1 MTREEKS
8 IRRQFLIRIDAG
20 FKDIKPMQRKA
31 MVEIL
36 FICKNKIEAR
46 GLTKEDF
53 CKDETLREHTL
64 LLKNMGVKVKDG
76 IKCASEISS
85 THWIYNIGDKDLG
98 GTNVYTKT
106 AYTEGNNYITISI
119 NKCAMEKIYHVAVE
133 PMDDEIAEYKSV
145 KPKYATPENV
155 TKGIQYCMDWFL
167 NAKQKEVLLTI
178 WKFYK
183 EKKRNPLSIPMQD
196 VGMFK
201 DDDLVIKYKVGSED
215 IGLVTRFLITDITL
229 KDDHAEFL
237 LNDDAVYEL
246 FENSPIISAN
256 QGSYVH

>member
-20 FKDIKPMQRKA
+20 FKNIKPMQRRA

-36 FICKNKIEAR
+36 FICKNEIEAR

-53 CKDETLREHTL
+53 CKDEALREHTL

-76 IKCASEISS
+76 IKCANEISS

-98 GTNVYTKT
+98 GTNVYTKA
-106 AYTEGNNYITISI
+106 AYTEGNNYITVSI
-119 NKCAMEKIYHVAVE
+119 NKYAMEKIYHVAVE

-145 KPKYATPENV
+145 KPQYATPENV
-155 TKGIQYCMDWFL
+155 TKGMLYCMNFL
-167 NAKQKEVLLTI
+167 TTKQKEALMTI

-183 EKKRNPLSIPMQD
+183 EKGSNPLAIPIRD
-196 VGMFK
+196 IGAFK
-201 DDDLVIKYKVGSED
+201 DDDLVIKYKVDSKE
-215 IGLVTRFLITDITL
+215 IGLVTRYLITDIFL
-229 KDDHAEFL
+229 KDDFAKFL
-237 LNDDAVYEL
+237 LNDDAVEEL
-246 FENSPIISAN
+246 FDNSQIISTN
-256 QGSYVH
+256 QECHVH